1 MAIAMLKPSFAAGEI
16 SPSLFGRLDVPKVGS
31 GCSVLRNAFV
41 SYRGGAASRAG
52 LELVCQTKQP
62 ASANSIPP
70 RIIRFQF
77 SITQSYILEFGDG
90 YMRVIANGGVVTD
103 DPMPIS
109 AITQAFPAT
118 VTVPGN
124 DFAADDWIFLS
135 GIPSMP
141 IINGRTCIVTGKN
154 GDNLTI
160 SDTFGVPID
169 TRLSSAFA
177 DAATAT
183 AARIFE
189 TAAPYDAEDL
199 PFLKVVQ
206 SADVMSLC
214 CVNPD
219 TGKEYDPV
227 DLKRL
232 ASNDW
237 VFEPLTFASRIAAPA
252 SCSGTASVAGTTNYA
267 YCVTAVDKDTGD
279 ESIASPIAFIK
290 NSANIGAT
298 AGSHT
303 ITWDPVD
310 NASEYYV
317 YQAPPAYNAAVP
329 YGSSFGF
336 LGRAFGNQFVN
347 NNITSDM
354 SKTPPV
360 HLNPFARGEI
370 IAVKMTNGGTG
381 YTQTTAALDVTTVDG
396 SGFVGY
402 PIVVSGAIVAVFI
415 QNNGEGYKEG
425 DTIAFTDSGAGAG
438 ATGVLQIG
446 PQKGTSPAVVNYF
459 QSRRVYGS
467 TLNNPDT
474 LFFSQNTSYKNF
486 DSAVPPIDSDAITV
500 TPWGTQVNGV
510 QWLQPA
516 PGGLLVATGLDAW
529 QMSGAGGAGSPI
541 TPASESATAQE
552 SNGFSRVIKPI
563 KIGSDILYVG
573 SLNSQVYDMEYN
585 FWNNI
590 YSGADISVMSTHLF
604 ENYGLKYWAF
614 AKQPSKIVWVTRSD
628 GKFLSLTFLKKEELS
643 AWGRHDTNGLV
654 VGNEVATETTLDAAY
669 FVVKRYI
676 RGVGKWVYFIERM
689 DNRTWIGSEDPFCVD
704 CGLRLY
710 QPMPSATLS
719 PSAAQGTGA
728 IAGGYVLAGGTGYTA
743 PSAKLIDPTGQGTG
757 GSVTVTAAG
766 GVITGFAYTAGQNY
780 SPSTYVEIDDPTG
793 SGAAVQ
799 VLVSYDVV
807 FEADQPVFGAAAAGD
822 VLRVGGGIASIKSIT
837 SPIEVIATII
847 APIIKT
853 VPNDP
858 YNLPIPAAPG
868 EWTLTRPI
876 STVTNLWH
884 LEGMDVAVLADGE
897 VMAGGDRP
905 LLTVKNGSITLD
917 RAASNIKVGL
927 PYTVQVQAMHAENS
941 NETVQTKE
949 KRITQGG
956 IRVEAS
962 RGIKVGANQ
971 PVASTLQYQQEIP
984 WKDMQDVPD
993 MAIVDVPLAAV
1004 PLFTGD
1010 HVVPIKDDFTNWN
1023 GYEPAPGMMCAQ
1035 QTNPLPMNI
1044 LAMVPHFQG
1053 AEENSP

>member
-1 MAIAMLKPSFAAGEI
+1 MALAMLKPSFAAGEI
-16 SPSLFGRLDVPKVGS
+16 SPSLFGRMDVPKVGS

-52 LELVCQTKQP
+52 LELACQAKQP

-77 SITQSYILEFGDG
+77 SITQSYMLEFGDG
-90 YMRVIANGGVVTD
+90 YMRVIANGGAVTD
-103 DPMPIS
+103 EPMAIS
-109 AITQAFPAT
+109 AISNAFPAA
-118 VTVPGN
+118 VTVPGH
-124 DFAADDWIFLS
+124 DFVLNDWIFLANVD
-135 GIPSMP
+135 SMP
-141 IINGRTCIVTGKN
+141 LLNGRTCIVTGVA
-154 GDNLTI
+154 GDVVFVQ
-160 SDTFGVPID
+160 DTFGLPID
-169 TRLSSAFA
+169 TRIQPPFT
-177 DAATAT
+177 DAGAT

-189 TAAPYDAEDL
+189 VAAPYQAVDL

-232 ASNDW
+232 ASNNW
-237 VFEPLTFASRIAAPA
+237 VFEPLSFASKIAAPA
-252 SCSGTASVAGTTNYA
+252 ACSGSASVAGTTNYA
-267 YCVTAVDKDTGD
+267 YCVTAIDEKTGD
-279 ESIASPIAFIK
+279 ESVASPVAFIT

-303 ITWDPVD
+303 ITWDPVEG
-310 NASEYYV
+310 ASEYYV

-354 SKTPPV
+354 SKTPPI

-370 IAVKMTNGGTG
+370 IAVKMTNGGSG
-381 YTQTTAALDVTTVDG
+381 YVQASTTLDITSAAG
-396 SGFVGY
+396 AGFVGY
-402 PIVVSGAIVAVFI
+402 PIVVSGAIVAVYI
-415 QNNGEGYKEG
+415 QNNGEGYKDG
-425 DTIAFTDSGAGAG
+425 DTITFGGVGSG
-438 ATGVLQIG
+438 ATGKLEVG
-446 PQKGTSPAVVNYF
+446 PQKGTAPAVVNYF
-459 QSRRVYGS
+459 QQRRVYGS

-474 LFFSQNTSYKNF
+474 LFFSQPGSYQNF
-486 DSAVPPIDSDAITV
+486 DSATPPIDSDSITT

-529 QMSGAGGAGSPI
+529 QMAGSGGAGSAIAPG
-541 TPASESATAQE
+541 SQSATAQE

-590 YSGADISVMSTHLF
+590 YSGTDISVMSTHLF
-604 ENYGLKYWAF
+604 ENYGIKSWAF
-614 AKQPSKIVWVTRSD
+614 AKQPSKVVWATRSD

-654 VGNEVATETTLDAAY
+654 VGNECATETTLDAAY

-689 DNRTWIGSEDPFCVD
+689 DNRTWIGAEDPFCVD

-710 QPMPSATLS
+710 QPTPDATLS
-719 PSAAQGTGA
+719 PASAEGTGA
-728 IAGGYVLAGGTGYTA
+728 IAGGYILSGGVGYTA
-743 PSAKLIDPTGQGTG
+743 PSAKIVDPTGEGSG
-757 GSVTVTAAG
+757 GSVTLTATG
-766 GVITGFAYTAGQNY
+766 GVITGFAYTPGADY

-799 VLVSYDVV
+799 ILVSYDVV
-807 FEADQPVFGAAAAGD
+807 FQTDKPVFATAAIGD
-822 VLRVGGGIASIKSIT
+822 VLRVGGGIASLKSIT
-837 SPIEVIATII
+837 SSVEVVATII
-847 APIIKT
+847 APIVKT
-853 VPNDP
+853 IPNDP

-876 STVTNLWH
+876 STITNLWH

-905 LLTVKNGSITLD
+905 LLTVENGSITLD
-917 RAASNIKVGL
+917 RPASNIKVGL
-927 PYTVQVQAMHAENS
+927 PYTVQVQAMHAEHPQ
-941 NETVQTKE
+941 ETIQTKE

-984 WKDMQDVPD
+984 WKDMQEVPD
-993 MAIVDVPLAAV
+993 PAPVDVPLSAV

-1010 HVVPIKDDFTNWN
+1010 RVVPIKDDFMNWN
-1023 GYEPAPGMMCAQ
+1023 GHEPAPGMMCAQ

-1053 AEENSP
+1053 AEENSA